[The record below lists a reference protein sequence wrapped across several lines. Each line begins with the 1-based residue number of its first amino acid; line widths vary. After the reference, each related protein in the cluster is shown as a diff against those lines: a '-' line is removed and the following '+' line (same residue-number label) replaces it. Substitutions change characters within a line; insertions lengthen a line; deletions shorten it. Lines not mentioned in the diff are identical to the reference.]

1 MTDIQDIIIFITGS
15 DMSNAFDTTCRD
27 QIIKIAEEVLMEDER
42 QTLTTL
48 LAKTIP
54 EEKIEEIQI
63 TPLGFKLRSK

>member
-1 MTDIQDIIIFITGS
+1 
-15 DMSNAFDTTCRD
+15 MSNAFDTTCRD

-63 TPLGFKLRSK
+63 ASLGFKLRSK

>member
-1 MTDIQDIIIFITGS
+1 
-15 DMSNAFDTTCRD
+15 MSNAFDTTCRD

-42 QTLTTL
+42 QTLTSL